1 MPPTLK
7 VEISH
12 ANDITIVR
20 LIGEARLDIE
30 DAAFQLNRVV
40 AFHPKWVIVDVSQLT
55 FLSSIGMSLLLNLRR
70 TVGQGG
76 GPVKLAG
83 LQPLVSKAM
92 AHARLLELF
101 ELHPDV
107 VSAMA
112 AAQPKAAAVS

>member
-12 ANDITIVR
+12 ANDTTLVR

-40 AFHPKWVIVDVSQLT
+40 AFHPKSVVVDASQLT

-70 TVGQGG
+70 SAAHSGG
-76 GPVKLAG
+76 KVKLAG
-83 LQPLVSKAM
+83 LQPLVKNAM
-92 AHARLLELF
+92 EHATLLQLF
-101 ELHPDV
+101 EIYPDLA
-107 VSAMA
+107 SAMPA
-112 AAQPKAAAVS
+112 SQASATA